1 MSEQNGVE
9 ELLEKTLVV
18 DVAFDDK
25 NPSFLEEFLAC
36 PFEGWIIVMVEVVEA
51 KDTVTT
57 AFEGEGNVG
66 SNEASGAGYK
76 DGVTG
81 GRARTGRFVD

>member
-1 MSEQNGVE
+1 
-9 ELLEKTLVV
+9 
-18 DVAFDDK
+18 
-25 NPSFLEEFLAC
+25 
-36 PFEGWIIVMVEVVEA
+36 MVEVVEA

-76 DGVTG
+76 DGVAS